1 MEIPFIKIEG
11 LGNDYIYI
19 DAPRRG
25 KISYPNLARAMSNRH
40 HGVGGDGIIVMRQT
54 GDKSAGMEIYNSDG
68 SQAEFCGN
76 GLRGTALYL
85 KTFYKTPGKHFT
97 IATHWNIYQIELLSA
112 NPARVMAEMG
122 SPSFEPEE
130 IGFLGKNCMG
140 VPIKIGRE
148 TYTAYC
154 AALGNPHAVIF
165 VDDFDFDWKSAGA
178 AIENNRLF
186 KNNINVM
193 FTKIESRTKITVF
206 PWERGSGATQA
217 CGSGAA
223 AATVVSNLLE
233 YTKGAVRCEM
243 PGGILITKWNI
254 EENKVYQEGPTRIA
268 FSGIYNF

>member
-1 MEIPFIKIEG
+1 LEIPFIKIEG

-25 KISYPNLARAMSNRH
+25 KISYPKLARAMSDRH

-85 KTFYKTPGKHFT
+85 KTFYKALGKHFT

-122 SPSFEPEE
+122 SASFEPEE
-130 IGFLGKNCMG
+130 IGFRGKNCLA

-148 TYTAYC
+148 TYIAYC

-165 VDDFDFDWKSAGA
+165 VDNFDFDWKTVGA
-178 AIENNRLF
+178 AIEKNRLF

-193 FTKIESRTKITVF
+193 FTKIDSQTKITVV

-233 YTKGAVRCEM
+233 YTKGAIRCEM
-243 PGGILITKWNI
+243 PGGTLITKWNI

-268 FSGIYNF
+268 FSGIYIF